1 MNKAIVAIETVY
13 TNGNVIL
20 PECVNQNGHHCA
32 LKGDWGGGGA
42 TEKFLGELDKRL
54 EKINDSV
61 KTKYRK

>member
-32 LKGDWGGGGA
+32 LKGDWGGGG
-42 TEKFLGELDKRL
+42 
-54 EKINDSV
+54 N
-61 KTKYRK
+61 RKVSGRA